1 MTQSKVYRIS
11 AITPEEGRVVYE
23 TMDEAYA
30 RRIHFQLLGRQLD
43 VNDFTHD
50 VKVELV

>member
-30 RRIHFQLLGRQLD
+30 RRVHSSLLSRQLSE
-43 VNDFTHD
+43 NDFTHD